1 MNDET
6 ARKFGRWL
14 DAERGDGPMT
24 DDEAD
29 AACAAVFAET
39 VRQPLPPLAFTAN
52 TMARVAAARAADDRR
67 RHVARKAA
75 MWAGLTL
82 GPVALYFGGG
92 WMVSILSAV
101 VVGALELL
109 VQGGLQ
115 VATASDW
122 SIWSLL
128 GSVGRAFAA
137 VMSDSSVTLVMLA
150 MHGIAVAA
158 LVALQRL
165 LGPEA

>member
-1 MNDET
+1 
-6 ARKFGRWL
+6 
-14 DAERGDGPMT
+14 
-24 DDEAD
+24 
-29 AACAAVFAET
+29 
-39 VRQPLPPLAFTAN
+39 
-52 TMARVAAARAADDRR
+52 
-67 RHVARKAA
+67 
-75 MWAGLTL
+75 
-82 GPVALYFGGG
+82 
-92 WMVSILSAV
+92 MVSILSAV